1 MKVSAKMR
9 KNALVPIRDR
19 QYIICK
25 FNNQGDLPKMKAF
38 ATENLRNLAVIG
50 HGDSGKT
57 QLVSSMLYVAGMPGR
72 WGKVDEGTTITDY
85 DEDSIERKVS
95 LNNNFAHLEYG
106 DTKIN
111 FIDTPGYAAFVS
123 HARPALRVA
132 DCALVVVDGVH
143 GIEVQ
148 TEKTWQYANEFMLP
162 RFMVINKLDKEHA
175 DFGHAIETA
184 TSSFARSIVP
194 FTLPIGKEG
203 DFKGVVDV
211 VHQKAYS
218 FDERGKATE
227 IPMPEEGR
235 DIFERTRERLIEIV
249 AESDDELMEKYF
261 SDGTLPEEDI
271 YPNLAKAIASSKL
284 CPVYAASSTTLVGL
298 QILLEHIIE
307 FAPNPAT
314 HEMEYGFADSD
325 MSGDRISRRYS
336 NDEPFSAYV
345 FRTIADPFAGRIN
358 VMKVVSGK
366 ISSEATVHN
375 STRDAAE
382 RLGALHVIAGKNLE
396 KIPEAATG
404 DIVAVVKLRETQ
416 TGDTLCDKA
425 KPICFPKVEYPEA
438 AIAFAIEPKSR
449 ADEEKISTALH
460 KILEEDPSLHF
471 DRDPQTKEFILSGS
485 GQLHIETVV
494 DKLHKRY
501 HVEVALHPPK
511 VPYKETI
518 TMPAEVQGRHKKQ
531 SGGRGQFGDC
541 KVIFEPLDR
550 GAGFEWV
557 DKIFGGAIPQ
567 NFRPAVEKGIIE
579 AAQGGCVAGYPL
591 VDFRVTL
598 IDGSYHTVD
607 SDEHS
612 FKAAGRKAFR
622 AAMEKAKPT
631 LLEPIMDVEVFT
643 PQEVAGDIMGDLN
656 SRRGRVAG
664 MEMRGKQQVIKAK
677 VPLSEM
683 LDYQSKL
690 NSVTQARGSYH
701 MQFSH
706 YDPLPGNL
714 MKKVVDEAVAAG
726 RVRPHDDDE

>member
-1 MKVSAKMR
+1 
-9 KNALVPIRDR
+9 
-19 QYIICK
+19 
-25 FNNQGDLPKMKAF
+25 MKAF
-38 ATENLRNLAVIG
+38 KTENIRNLAVIG
-50 HGDSGKT
+50 HGDAGKT
-57 QLVSSMLYVAGMPGR
+57 QLVSSLLHVSGTSHR
-72 WGKVDEGTTITDY
+72 WGKVDEGTTVTDY

-95 LNNNFAHLEYG
+95 LNNNFAHAEYK

-123 HARPALRVA
+123 HARPGLRVA

-148 TEKTWQYANEFMLP
+148 TEKTWQYANEFLLP
-162 RFMVINKLDKEHA
+162 RFMVVNKIDKEHA
-175 DFGHAIETA
+175 DFGHALETA
-184 TSSFARSIVP
+184 TTSFARSIVP

-203 DFKGVVDV
+203 DFRGVVDV
-211 VHQKAYS
+211 VHQKAYE
-218 FDERGKATE
+218 FDEHGKAKE
-227 IPMPEEGR
+227 IPLPEEGR
-235 DIFERTRERLIEIV
+235 NVFERTRERLIEIV
-249 AESDDELMEKYF
+249 AESDDDLMEKYF
-261 SDGTLPEEDI
+261 ADGTLPEEDI
-271 YPNLAKAIASSKL
+271 YPNLARAIASSKL
-284 CPVYAASSTTLVGL
+284 CPVYAVSSTTLVGL
-298 QILLEHIIE
+298 QILLDHIVE

-314 HEMEYGFADSD
+314 HEAEYGFASADTNGD
-325 MSGDRISRRYS
+325 GDRINRKYS

-366 ISSEATVHN
+366 VVSDATVFN
-375 STRDAAE
+375 SSREVPE
-382 RLGALHVIAGKNLE
+382 RLGALHVINGKTLDKVN
-396 KIPEAATG
+396 EAQTG
-404 DIVAVVKLRETQ
+404 DIIAVVKLKDTQ

-425 KPICFPKVEYPEA
+425 KPIVFPKVEYPEA

-449 ADEEKISTALH
+449 ADEEKISAALH

-471 DRDPQTKEFILSGS
+471 DRDAQTKEFILSGS

-494 DKLHKRY
+494 KKLEQRY
-501 HVEVALHPPK
+501 HVEVTLHPPK

-518 TMPAEVQGRHKKQ
+518 TQQVEVQGRHKKQ

-541 KVIFEPLDR
+541 KCVFEPLPR
-550 GAGFEWV
+550 GTGFEWV

-579 AAQGGCVAGYPL
+579 ASQRGAVAGYPM

-598 IDGSYHTVD
+598 VDGSYHTVD

-612 FKAAGRKAFR
+612 FRAAGRKAFR
-622 AAMEKAKPT
+622 NAMEKARPT

-643 PQEVAGDIMGDLN
+643 PQEVSGDIMGDLN

-664 MEMRGKQQVIKAK
+664 MDMRGKQQVIKAK

-706 YDPLPGNL
+706 YDPLPHNL
-714 MKKVVDEAVAAG
+714 AQKVIDEAVAAG
-726 RVRPHDDDE
+726 RVRAHEEDE

>member
-1 MKVSAKMR
+1 
-9 KNALVPIRDR
+9 
-19 QYIICK
+19 
-25 FNNQGDLPKMKAF
+25 MKAF
-38 ATENLRNLAVIG
+38 STENIRNLAVIG
-50 HGDSGKT
+50 HGDAGKT
-57 QLVSSMLYVAGMPGR
+57 QLVSSLLYVAGTTPR
-72 WGKVDEGTTITDY
+72 WGKVDEGSTMTDY

-95 LNNNFAHLEYG
+95 LNNNFAHLEYK

-111 FIDTPGYAAFVS
+111 LIDTPGYAAFVS

-132 DCALVVVDGVH
+132 DCALVVVDAVH

-148 TEKTWQYANEFMLP
+148 TEKTWQYANEFLLP
-162 RFMVINKLDKEHA
+162 RFMVINKIDKEHA
-175 DFGHAIETA
+175 DFGHALETA

-194 FTLPIGKEG
+194 FSLPIGKEG

-218 FDERGKATE
+218 FDEQGKAKE
-227 IPMPEEGR
+227 IPIPEDGR
-235 DIFERTRERLIEIV
+235 DVFDRTRERLIEIV
-249 AESDDELMEKYF
+249 AESDDALMEKYF
-261 SDGTLPEEDI
+261 AEGTLPEEDI

-284 CPVYAASSTTLVGL
+284 CPVYAVSSSTLVGL
-298 QILLEHIIE
+298 QLLLDHLVE

-314 HEMEYGFADSD
+314 HEAEYGFSNSD
-325 MSGDRISRRYS
+325 LSGDRISRKYS

-358 VMKVVSGK
+358 VMKIVSGK
-366 ISSEATVHN
+366 IASDATVQN
-375 STRDAAE
+375 SSRDTAE
-382 RLGALHVIAGKNLE
+382 RLGALHLIAGKTLE
-396 KIPEAATG
+396 KVDSAQTG
-404 DIVAVVKLRETQ
+404 DIIAVVKLKDTQ
-416 TGDTLCDKA
+416 TGDTLSDKA
-425 KPICFPKVEYPEA
+425 KPIVYPKVEYPEA

-449 ADEEKISTALH
+449 ADEEKISVALH
-460 KILEEDPSLHF
+460 KVLEEDPSLTF
-471 DRDPQTKEFILSGS
+471 ERDPQTKEFILSGS

-494 DKLHKRY
+494 DKLNNRF
-501 HVEVALHPPK
+501 HVEVTLHPPK

-518 TMPAEVQGRHKKQ
+518 TQSCEVQGRHKKQ

-557 DKIFGGAIPQ
+557 DKIFGGAVPQ
-567 NFRPAVEKGIIE
+567 NFRPAIEKGILE
-579 AAQGGCVAGYPL
+579 AAAGGAVAGYPL
-591 VDFRVTL
+591 VDFKVTL

-622 AAMEKAKPT
+622 AAMERARPT

-643 PQEVAGDIMGDLN
+643 PQEVSGDIMGDLN
-656 SRRGRVAG
+656 SRRGRVGG
-664 MEMRGKQQVIKAK
+664 MDMRGKQQVIKAK

-706 YDPLPGNL
+706 YDPLPHNL
-714 MKKVVDEAVAAG
+714 AQKVIDEAVAEG
-726 RVRPHDDDE
+726 RVRAHDDDE

>member
-1 MKVSAKMR
+1 
-9 KNALVPIRDR
+9 
-19 QYIICK
+19 
-25 FNNQGDLPKMKAF
+25 MKAF
-38 ATENLRNLAVIG
+38 TTENIRNLAVIG
-50 HGDSGKT
+50 HGDAGKT
-57 QLVSSMLYVAGMPGR
+57 QLTASLAYVAGATPR
-72 WGKVDEGTTITDY
+72 WGKVDEGTTITDF
-85 DEDSIERKVS
+85 DEDSIERKIS
-95 LNNNFAHLEYG
+95 LNNNFAHLEYK

-111 FIDTPGYAAFVS
+111 LIDTPGYAAFVA
-123 HARPALRVA
+123 HARPAVRVM
-132 DCALVVVDGVH
+132 DCALVVVDAVH

-162 RFMVINKLDKEHA
+162 RFMVINKIDKEHA
-175 DFGHAIETA
+175 DFGHALETA

-194 FTLPIGKEG
+194 FTLPIGNEAN
-203 DFKGVVDV
+203 FKGVVDV
-211 VHQKAYS
+211 VHQKAYE
-218 FDERGKATE
+218 FDAAGKAKE
-227 IPMPEEGR
+227 IPIPETGR
-235 DIFERTRERLIEIV
+235 DVFERTRERLIEIV
-249 AESDDELMEKYF
+249 AESDDALMEKYF
-261 SDGTLPEEDI
+261 EDGTLPEEDI
-271 YPNLAKAIASSKL
+271 YPNLAKAIAKSKL
-284 CPVYAASSTTLVGL
+284 CPVYAVSSTALVGL
-298 QILLEHIIE
+298 QILLDHIVE

-314 HEMEYGFADSD
+314 HEVEYGFNNPEMA
-325 MSGDRISRRYS
+325 GDRIPRKYS

-358 VMKVVSGK
+358 VMKIVSGK
-366 ISSEATVHN
+366 IGADATVFN
-375 STRDAAE
+375 STRDTME
-382 RLGALHVIAGKNLE
+382 RLGALHVINGKVLD
-396 KIPEAATG
+396 KVDQAQTG
-404 DIVAVVKLRETQ
+404 DIIAVVKLKDTQ

-425 KPICFPKVEYPEA
+425 NAIVYPKVEYPEA

-449 ADEEKISTALH
+449 ADEEKISVALH

-518 TMPAEVQGRHKKQ
+518 TQQVEVQGRHKKQ

-541 KVIFEPLDR
+541 KCIFEPLDR
-550 GAGFEWV
+550 GSGFEWV

-567 NFRPAVEKGIIE
+567 NFRPAVEKGILE
-579 AAQGGCVAGYPL
+579 AAASGALAGYPL

-622 AAMEKAKPT
+622 AAMERAKPT

-643 PQEVAGDIMGDLN
+643 PQEFSGDIMGDLN
-656 SRRGRVAG
+656 SRRGRVSG
-664 MEMRGKQQVIKAK
+664 MDMRGKQQVVKAK

-683 LDYQSKL
+683 LEYQSKL
-690 NSVTQARGSYH
+690 NSMTQARGSYH

-706 YDPLPGNL
+706 YDPLPHNL
-714 MKKVVDEAVAAG
+714 ADKVVQEAVAAG
-726 RVRPHDDDE
+726 RVRAHEEDE

>member
-1 MKVSAKMR
+1 MVTTK
-9 KNALVPIRDR
+9 
-19 QYIICK
+19 
-25 FNNQGDLPKMKAF
+25 GDLPKMKAF
-38 ATENLRNLAVIG
+38 ATENLRNLAVVG
-50 HGDSGKT
+50 HGDAGKT
-57 QLVSSMLYVAGMPGR
+57 QLVSSMMYVAGVPGR
-72 WGKVDEGTTITDY
+72 WGKVDEGTTVTDY
-85 DEDSIERKVS
+85 DEDSIERRVS

-106 DTKIN
+106 ETKTN

-132 DCALVVVDGVH
+132 DCALVIVDGVH

-148 TEKTWQYANEFMLP
+148 TEKTWQYANEFVLP
-162 RFMVINKLDKEHA
+162 RFMIINKLDKENA
-175 DFGHAIETA
+175 DFGHALETA
-184 TSSFARSIVP
+184 SSSFARSIVP

-211 VHQKAYS
+211 VHQQAYS
-218 FDERGKATE
+218 FDESGKAKE
-227 IPMPEEGR
+227 IPMPEDGR
-235 DIFERTRERLIEIV
+235 DVFERTRERLIEIV
-249 AESDDELMEKYF
+249 AESDDALMEKYF
-261 SDGTLPEEDI
+261 ESGTLEEEDI

-284 CPVYAASSTTLVGL
+284 CPVYALSATTLVGV
-298 QILLEHIIE
+298 QTLLDHLVE

-314 HEMEYGFADSD
+314 HEMEYGFADNE
-325 MSGDRISRRYS
+325 MSGERINRKYS

-358 VMKVVSGK
+358 VMKVVSGR
-366 ISSEATVHN
+366 ISSDATVQN
-375 STRDAAE
+375 TTRDTAE
-382 RLGALHVIAGKNLE
+382 RLGALHVISGKTLE
-396 KIPEAATG
+396 KVSEAATG
-404 DIVAVVKLRETQ
+404 DIIAVVKLKDTQ
-416 TGDTLCDKA
+416 TGDTLSEKT
-425 KPICFPKVEYPEA
+425 KPIVFPKVEYPEA

-449 ADEEKISTALH
+449 ADEDKISSALH

-471 DRDPQTKEFILSGS
+471 DRDTQTKEFILSGS

-494 DKLHKRY
+494 KKLADRY

-518 TMPAEVQGRHKKQ
+518 TQQVEVQGRHKKQ

-541 KVIFEPLDR
+541 KVIFEPLER
-550 GAGFEWV
+550 GSGFEWV
-557 DKIFGGAIPQ
+557 DKIFGGSVPQ
-567 NFRPAVEKGIIE
+567 NFRPAIEKGIVE
-579 AAQGGCVAGYPL
+579 AAQGGAVAGYPL
-591 VDFRVTL
+591 VDFKVTL
-598 IDGSYHTVD
+598 IDGSFHPVD

-612 FKAAGRKAFR
+612 FRAAGRKAFR
-622 AAMEKAKPT
+622 AAIEKAKPT

-643 PQEVAGDIMGDLN
+643 PQEVSGDIMGDLN
-656 SRRGRVAG
+656 SRRGRVGG

-706 YDPLPGNL
+706 YDALPGNL
-714 MKKVVDEAVAAG
+714 LKKVVDEAVAAG
-726 RVRPHDDDE
+726 RVRAHEDDE